1 MFATLSLGLLITG
14 ALAWSGRGAVAQGPD
29 TKDRQRTIHTAGTGT
44 VRIRPDRAR
53 VFIGVQTYAATV
65 KQARSQNAAQTK
77 QVTDA
82 LTALK
87 IPDLK
92 MKSTNMTVELI
103 PADVEGSRTPKVA
116 GYRVTNTFTA
126 LIANDDP
133 ERLGPLAG
141 RVLDTALES
150 GANLV
155 QQIVF
160 FKEDTAPAKRQA
172 LIKAV
177 EDAQANAAALATGA
191 RENVKGVITIDG
203 QPQFAYEGQQ
213 MLNSVQSAMPEGVAT
228 SLMAGE
234 QEVTCNVTATYS
246 F

>member
-160 FKEDTAPAKRQA
+160 FKEDTAPR
-172 LIKAV
+172 
-177 EDAQANAAALATGA
+177 EAAGADQGGGGRTGQRGGA
-191 RENVKGVITIDG
+191 RHRG
-203 QPQFAYEGQQ
+203 
-213 MLNSVQSAMPEGVAT
+213 
-228 SLMAGE
+228 AGE
-234 QEVTCNVTATYS
+234 REGRDHHRRPAAVRV
-246 F
+246 